1 MTPNRWRDSV
11 EDIMEEL
18 DAALREHDSAT
29 DETDEITESVREA
42 SYYLEKA
49 ADCLDN
55 AGSYM
60 FYTEPFKMKWRTD
73 TPVSDGLYYIR
84 TRTLDWMK
92 GGDSYFYEIA
102 AVSSRRGFW
111 GGNKSADT
119 IIRKS
124 MIDWCPVEHVKGGRK
139 K

>member
-1 MTPNRWRDSV
+1 MSPNRWRDSV

-49 ADCLDN
+49 VDCLDN

-60 FYTEPFKMKWRTD
+60 FYTEPFKMSWRTD
-73 TPVSDGLYYIR
+73 TPVSNGLYYIR
-84 TRTLDWMK
+84 TKSKDWVN
-92 GGDSYFYEIA
+92 GGDFLEIS
-102 AVSSRRGFW
+102 VFSFRDGFW
-111 GGNKSADT
+111 GGQREADR
-119 IIRKS
+119 IVRAS
-124 MIDWCPVEHVKGGRK
+124 MVDWCHVEHVKGGRK